1 MNNEQIFNK
10 IAEFQN
16 NPAVMAFVVSEAIA
30 KAAGDESKVDAYIAA
45 GLVGV
50 CLAWLDDN

>member
-1 MNNEQIFNK
+1 
-10 IAEFQN
+10 
-16 NPAVMAFVVSEAIA
+16 MAFVVSEAIA